1 MKSKIIASTL
11 IGLGFLLGASALSA
25 LAVWTGAPAGTPPNC
40 PTNPTNPDGS
50 ANADYREGCNAP
62 INAGAT
68 AQSKFGPLS
77 TFGFSTIGGFNFLP
91 SARLV
96 DQPKVGQVLMADDSP
111 VVVGGSTVSGL
122 TIGKIKWGSVAGS
135 GGSGGSGSGI
145 TFITPITVCPGAGFV
160 SCIQTN
166 SASTNNTL
174 NDTNPSLTT
183 ITWNTF
189 TLPSSIPSGIKSVIL
204 QATYKDLSGSSNTGK
219 AIIYI
224 RKDNSSDKYTL
235 LQAATPNSDSSAL
248 MANQGFFPVSS
259 LNTFDYGMAWT
270 EWSNHPLMIIQIQAI
285 GYTM

>member
-68 AQSKFGPLS
+68 GQSKFGPLS

-135 GGSGGSGSGI
+135 GGSGSSGSGI
-145 TFITPITVCPGAGFV
+145 TFITPV
-160 SCIQTN
+160 
-166 SASTNNTL
+166 TL
-174 NDTNPSLTT
+174 PT
-183 ITWNTF
+183 IT
-189 TLPSSIPSGIKSVIL
+189 SSYQSVSVSSYGIPANAKAVILEGWLHIRSGNGIKNQKIMISPNSGVTEYVLVDVYNSSTAVFGSGSQGIFPISNSGTF
-204 QATYKDLSGSSNTGK
+204 QYKDLNTETG
-219 AIIYI
+219 
-224 RKDNSSDKYTL
+224 T
-235 LQAATPNSDSSAL
+235 SDSDEGVRL
-248 MANQGFFPVSS
+248 
-259 LNTFDYGMAWT
+259 
-270 EWSNHPLMIIQIQAI
+270 I
-285 GYTM
+285 GYVM